1 MSLWRILKE
10 HQLEREEN
18 KCEEFVNQ
26 ENDFLDELFSAVDA
40 VASIQQSLKL
50 TSGGTTFQKIKIML
64 ILFVKPIKEVL
75 PTFNMNPVQWEWFW
89 EDF

>member
-50 TSGGTTFQKIKIML
+50 TSGGTTFQKI
-64 ILFVKPIKEVL
+64 
-75 PTFNMNPVQWEWFW
+75 
-89 EDF
+89 